1 MPYISMFQNME
12 ETAVRKLSVLGI
24 ICLMAIPVIFTTVSD
39 AAIDTKSIVG
49 VWLFDEVN
57 NDMSPDSSEN
67 GNDAEL
73 LQGAELVDDGKFD
86 GALSLSG
93 DDEFQLAWVETSKS
107 LDSCAEEY
115 TTTTW
120 VKLKKKDKVVLGG
133 CCNDDHAIVNFKYTC
148 LLNIFGPGRGGGH
161 GKVEIGSGQLAP
173 AWVSGPMLVNDD
185 KWHHI
190 AYTYDGKKMIA
201 YIDGKVDSQA
211 NTGGVFGLTGQA
223 LRIGGMEGER
233 PAWGLMDDVAVFN
246 TALSE
251 ADVNEIMNEGLG
263 KLFGFTP
270 VTPQGRLTTVW
281 ASVKSER

>member
-1 MPYISMFQNME
+1 M
-12 ETAVRKLSVLGI
+12 RKLSILAIV
-24 ICLMAIPVIFTTVSD
+24 CLMAVLAIFAAVSD
-39 AAIDTKSIVG
+39 AAIDPKSIVG

-57 NDMSPDSSEN
+57 NKDLSPDSSDN

-73 LQGAELVDDGKFD
+73 LKGAELVDDGKFD
-86 GALSLSG
+86 KALSLSG
-93 DDEFQLAWVETSKS
+93 DDEFQIAMVETSKS

-133 CCNDDHAIVNFKYTC
+133 CCNDDHAIINFKYTC

-173 AWVSGPMLVNDD
+173 SWVAGPTLVNDD

-190 AYTYDGKKMIA
+190 AFTYDGKKMIA
-201 YIDGKVDSQA
+201 YIDGKVDAES

-251 ADVNEIMNEGLG
+251 ADVNDIMNQGLG

-270 VTPQGRLTTVW
+270 VTPIGRLTTVW

>member
-1 MPYISMFQNME
+1 M
-12 ETAVRKLSVLGI
+12 RKLSVLGI
-24 ICLMAIPVIFTTVSD
+24 ICLMAIPVIFATVSD

-57 NDMSPDSSEN
+57 KDMSPDSTGN

-73 LQGAELVDDGKFD
+73 LKGAELVDDGKFD
-86 GALSLSG
+86 KALSLSG
-93 DDEFQLAWVETSKS
+93 DDEFQIAWVESSKS

-133 CCNDDHAIVNFKYTC
+133 CCNDDHAIINFKYTC

-201 YIDGKVDSQA
+201 YIDGEVDSQA

-223 LRIGGMEGER
+223 LRIGGMEDQR

-251 ADVNEIMNEGLG
+251 ADVNDIMNDGLG

-270 VTPQGRLTTVW
+270 VTPMGRLTTVW

>member
-1 MPYISMFQNME
+1 ML
-12 ETAVRKLSVLGI
+12 RKLSILGI
-24 ICLMAIPVIFTTVSD
+24 VWLMAIPVLFVSVSD
-39 AAIDTKSIVG
+39 AAIDSKSIVG

-57 NDMSPDSSEN
+57 NKDISPDSTEN

-73 LQGAELVDDGKFD
+73 LKDAELVDDGKFD
-86 GALSLSG
+86 KALSLSG
-93 DDEFQLAWVETSKS
+93 DKEFQIAMVEASKS
-107 LDSCAEEY
+107 LDSCAETY

-120 VKLKKKDKVVLGG
+120 VKLKKKEKVVLGG
-133 CCNDDHAIVNFKYTC
+133 CCNDDHAIINFKYTC

-173 AWVSGPMLVNDD
+173 AWVAGPTLVNDD

-190 AYTYDGKKMIA
+190 AFTYDGKKMIA
-201 YIDGKVDSQA
+201 YVDGKVDAQA
-211 NTGGVFGLTGQA
+211 NTGGVFGLTGQS
-223 LRIGGMEGER
+223 LQIGGMADQR

-251 ADVNEIMNEGLG
+251 ADVNDIMNEGLG

-270 VTPQGRLTTVW
+270 VSPEGRLTTVW
-281 ASVKSER
+281 ARVKSEH